1 MSYRYR
7 VAVIFLLGFFIDCIN
22 IFMSAVAL
30 PEIAGQLS
38 IASGSLSW
46 VANSYILGL
55 TVIIPVSG
63 WLAASAH
70 ARCWWYR

>member
-30 PEIAGQLS
+30 PEIAGQLN

-55 TVIIPVSG
+55 D
-63 WLAASAH
+63 AE
-70 ARCWWYR
+70 YF